1 MYRLSLNN
9 TELDFKTLERI
20 IYKTVCDIACDSLKD
35 VLERL
40 DLMLLAQRDPNE
52 YRNKGFRK
60 TSIHTVMGTIE

>member
-1 MYRLSLNN
+1 MYSLSLNN

-20 IYKTVCDIACDSLKD
+20 IYKIVCDIACDSLKD

-60 TSIHTVMGTIE
+60 RTYRNYF